1 MHKERAV
8 TGRKGWRR
16 ALSVRL
22 APFILLLFASFILDC
37 ISTPALATPLAISL
51 DQGEGGEDSE
61 PSFPIYVGEGRDSDP
76 ELDPYSLGLRQAYL
90 NHRRFRGAAGQSRPQ
105 IDDLGDARGFKAR
118 GPPVMGM

>member
-37 ISTPALATPLAISL
+37 ISTPALAMPLAISL
-51 DQGEGGEDSE
+51 DQGEGGEE
-61 PSFPIYVGEGRDSDP
+61 GAPSFPIFVGEGRDGDP
-76 ELDPYSLGLRQAYL
+76 ELDPYSLGLRQTYL
-90 NHRRFRGAAGQSRPQ
+90 NHRRFRGAAGKSRPQ

-118 GPPVMGM
+118 GPPVIGM